1 MTPGLA
7 TAAFLDFR
15 QAILAAILLAV
26 LLPWAKSTLAEGT
39 PGPTAIVAAFN
50 DAPPMAYTNDKGVAK
65 GTVVRIARPLFA
77 AAGLPWSIATY
88 PAPRLIK
95 GLQDGSFNFSML
107 VSMPQ
112 LADCCLFSLAP
123 VFIQEPRVYFLNGK
137 APIASKEQLSGHSL
151 IIINGFTYA
160 GLIRHITDP
169 ANGIVTEVAESLDAA
184 FRMLEAGRA
193 DYLLSYEA
201 NARSVLAKRPV
212 KGLQSHAIGQIPVY
226 LVLSKSYPD
235 AAATMTRFEA
245 LVRGMDIP
253 AIMAEE

>member
-1 MTPGLA
+1 MTLGIA

-15 QAILAAILLAV
+15 QTILVAILLAV
-26 LLPWAKSTLAEGT
+26 LLPWPNSTLAEGA

-50 DAPPMAYTNDKGVAK
+50 DAPPMAFTNDKGVAK

-88 PAPRLIK
+88 PAPRLVK

-107 VSMPQ
+107 VKMPQ
-112 LADCCLFSLAP
+112 LVDCCLFSSAP
-123 VFIQEPRVYFLNGK
+123 VFIQEPRVYFLDGK
-137 APIASKEQLSGHSL
+137 PPIATKEQLAGHSL

-160 GLIRHITDP
+160 GLIRHIADP

-201 NARSVLAKRPV
+201 NARSVLAKRPI
-212 KGLQSHAIGQIPVY
+212 KGLRSQAIGQSPVY
-226 LVLSKSYPD
+226 LVLSKAYPD
-235 AAATMTRFEA
+235 AATTMARFES

-253 AIMAEE
+253 AIMAEQ